1 MRIAA
6 EVERAVAERQRNGSI
21 GSTTARILA
30 TGDGWSVADVVCT
43 SGPQDRR
50 FEECHDYYSIALVAS
65 GTFQY
70 RSKNAE
76 VLLTPGS
83 LMLGNPGQC
92 FECGHEHA
100 VGDRCLAFW
109 YAPECFERIAA
120 DVGVSGRSLEFRAVS
135 VPSLRDLSPLVS
147 RACAGLLGSSQVDW
161 HEIGLSLAGH
171 ALRVTAGQS
180 MEDGLSASAGERVT
194 RAVRVIER
202 DLDGTLTLDRLAH
215 ESRLSRFH
223 FLRTFERIT
232 GLTPHRYILRARL
245 REAAMRL
252 DCDDDERVLDIALDS
267 GFGDVSNFNRA
278 FRAEFGMS
286 PRAYR
291 KASPDQ

>member
-1 MRIAA
+1 LRIAA
-6 EVERAVAERQRNGSI
+6 EVERAVAERERNGTS
-21 GSTTARILA
+21 GSTTARVLA
-30 TGDGWSVADVVCT
+30 TGDGWTVADVVCT

-65 GTFQY
+65 GSFQY
-70 RSKNAE
+70 RSSDREA
-76 VLLTPGS
+76 LLTPGS

-109 YAPECFERIAA
+109 YQPEFLERIAA
-120 DVGVSGRSLEFRAVS
+120 EVGVTGRGPAFGAVS
-135 VPSLRDLSPLVS
+135 VPPIRDLSPLVS
-147 RACAGLLGSSQVDW
+147 RACVGLLGSSSVDW
-161 HEIGLSLAGH
+161 HELGLSLAGH
-171 ALRVTAGQS
+171 ALRLTAGLS
-180 MEDGLSASAGERVT
+180 LEDGIPASAGERVT
-194 RAVRVIER
+194 RAVRLIER
-202 DLDGTLTLDRLAH
+202 DLDGTLTLGRLAR
-215 ESRLSRFH
+215 ESQLSQFH

-252 DCDDDERVLDIALDS
+252 DCEDGRVLDIALDS

-291 KASPDQ
+291 KSVM

>member
-1 MRIAA
+1 LRIAA
-6 EVERAVAERQRNGSI
+6 EVERAVVERERNGTS
-21 GSTTARILA
+21 GSTTARVLA
-30 TGDGWSVADVVCT
+30 TGDGWTVADVVCT

-109 YAPECFERIAA
+109 YEPEFFERIAA
-120 DVGVSGRSLEFRAVS
+120 EAGVSGGGPAFGAVN
-135 VPSLRDLSPLVS
+135 VPSIRDLSPLVS
-147 RACAGLLGSSQVDW
+147 RAYVGLLGSSSVDW
-161 HEIGLSLAGH
+161 HELGLSLAGH
-171 ALRVTAGQS
+171 ALRLTAGLS
-180 MEDGLSASAGERVT
+180 LEDGIPASAGERVT
-194 RAVRVIER
+194 RAVRLIER

-215 ESRLSRFH
+215 ESQLSQFH

-252 DCDDDERVLDIALDS
+252 DCEDGRVLDIALDS

-291 KASPDQ
+291 QTLR